1 MKQTFKDDL
10 KRGEK
15 VELDVLKII
24 QKKYPNAY
32 KIEGYCKEY
41 DLYVPDV
48 GGIEVKYDKKSK
60 ETGNIV
66 IEIEMFGKPSALMTT
81 KAYRWIIYDGQN
93 YISFKPDKI
102 KKCINDNN
110 LKYEEFIGKG
120 DKDYKK
126 AYLIKKDMLYKY
138 GVKING

>member
-81 KAYRWIIYDGQN
+81 KAY
-93 YISFKPDKI
+93 
-102 KKCINDNN
+102 
-110 LKYEEFIGKG
+110 
-120 DKDYKK
+120 
-126 AYLIKKDMLYKY
+126 
-138 GVKING
+138 